1 MVHSRSVVKHL
12 PLTEATFYILV
23 ALMEPQ
29 HGYAVMQDVE
39 VMSDGTV
46 KLGPGT
52 LYGALTNLERLK
64 MIRKVGEADRRK
76 IYVITDFGQAVLD
89 RQVERLGIMVRS
101 AQGKRQYVA
110 TTQQKGK

>member
-1 MVHSRSVVKHL
+1 MDKSRAVEKQL

-39 VMSDGTV
+39 AMSHGTV

-52 LYGALTNLERLK
+52 LYGAFTNKEK
-64 MIRKVGEADRRK
+64 SNMIRKVGEIERRK
-76 IYVITDFGQAVLD
+76 IYVITEFGQNVLD
-89 RQVERLGIMVRS
+89 KQVGRLKVMARS
-101 AQGKRQYVA
+101 
-110 TTQQKGK
+110 TQQKRTIVGKKSSEG

>member
-1 MVHSRSVVKHL
+1 MNKPRSVEKQL

-39 VMSDGTV
+39 LMSEGTV

-52 LYGALTNLERLK
+52 LYGALTNLEKSK
-64 MIRKVGEADRRK
+64 MIRKVGEVDRRK
-76 IYVITDFGQAVLD
+76 IYVITEFGQEVLD
-89 RQVERLGIMVRS
+89 GQVNRLKVMVRCT
-101 AQGKRQYVA
+101 AKKRNTA
-110 TTQQKGK
+110 S